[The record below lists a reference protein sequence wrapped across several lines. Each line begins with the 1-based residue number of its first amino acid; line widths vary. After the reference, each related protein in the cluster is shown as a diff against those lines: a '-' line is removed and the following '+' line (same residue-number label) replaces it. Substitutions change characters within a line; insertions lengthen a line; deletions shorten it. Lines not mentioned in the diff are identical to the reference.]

1 MLRTDRGDTGEPT
14 MTTFT
19 ISNDSTDFG
28 TFEGETPAHAL
39 AAMHRDAGYAS
50 KVVDGVVV
58 PPASAVDADGVSL
71 CPGIDDVTIA
81 EVAPVLVSLDNGNST
96 TAIDTAEAAADF
108 VVRFGEPAIVDHLA
122 AKGLPSEDYDDALAV
137 LRAFAGSLPA
147 GEIPTLA

>member
-1 MLRTDRGDTGEPT
+1 M
-14 MTTFT
+14 
-19 ISNDSTDFG
+19 
-28 TFEGETPAHAL
+28 
-39 AAMHRDAGYAS
+39 
-50 KVVDGVVV
+50 
-58 PPASAVDADGVSL
+58 
-71 CPGIDDVTIA
+71 
-81 EVAPVLVSLDNGNST
+81 LVSLDNGNST